1 MTNQPPR
8 YSMEV
13 HYRKKK
19 KEKKRKEKQNNDGY
33 LPGLPFNL
41 FSLMPRACGNVDRLT
56 IG

>member
-1 MTNQPPR
+1 
-8 YSMEV
+8 MEV